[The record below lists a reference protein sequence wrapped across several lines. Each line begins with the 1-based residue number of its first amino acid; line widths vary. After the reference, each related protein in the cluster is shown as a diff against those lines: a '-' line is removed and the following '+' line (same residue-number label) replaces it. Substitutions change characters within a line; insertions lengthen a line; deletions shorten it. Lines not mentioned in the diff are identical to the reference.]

1 LDPRVDV
8 RPVTDTDAADLL
20 DRDGLAAASPKR
32 RRWQTLIMLIGLV
45 AIAVAAI
52 STVGDASDKALP
64 GPGALCVAFFL
75 VVTSLIL
82 VARAWA
88 TLFPE
93 TVDRQVL
100 TTGFYTSQLTKYL
113 PAGGFV
119 QAASQVALSGPE
131 TGVGSAALRL
141 PVFSLCA
148 AAAGATL
155 GAGLMFATSLP
166 AWARVVAG
174 LGLVAPLV
182 LDRRILS
189 FVLRAAQ
196 RFVRRLPDSD
206 ALPPQ
211 RAILRCY
218 AFSLGNMA
226 AYAAAFAVLLGD
238 VTDVNPVI
246 AGVAMSMA
254 WVAGYVFVISP
265 SGLGIREAILI
276 AALPGLPAAP
286 LLAASLAQRLL
297 GVVAEAGLAGVS
309 RAWLVLGRRRAS

>member
-1 LDPRVDV
+1 
-8 RPVTDTDAADLL
+8 VTDTNAADLVHH
-20 DRDGLAAASPKR
+20 DGAAATPPKR

-52 STVGDASDKALP
+52 STVGDASDEALP
-64 GPGALCVAFFL
+64 GPGALGAAFFF

-88 TLFPE
+88 TLFPA

-100 TTGFYTSQLTKYL
+100 TTRFYASQLTKYL
-113 PAGGFV
+113 PGGGFV
-119 QAASQVALSGPE
+119 QAASQVALSEPA
-131 TGVGSAALRL
+131 TGLGSAALRL
-141 PVFSLCA
+141 PVFSLCT

-155 GAGLMFATSLP
+155 GAGLMFASSLP
-166 AWARVVAG
+166 VWARVLAG
-174 LGLVAPLV
+174 LGLVAPLL
-182 LDRRILS
+182 LDRRVLS

-226 AYAAAFAVLLGD
+226 AYAAAFALLLGD

-246 AGVAMSMA
+246 AAVAMSTA
-254 WVAGYVFVISP
+254 WVAGYAFVISP
-265 SGLGIREAILI
+265 SGLGVREAILI
-276 AALPGLPAAP
+276 GALPGLPTGP

-297 GVVAEAGLAGVS
+297 GIVAEAGVAGVS
-309 RAWLVLGRRRAS
+309 RAWLALGRRRAT